1 MTTYIVYALLLALIQ
16 IWIIPM
22 VLNQKNM
29 SWMLSSRDEAA
40 DASPLLARARRASSN
55 LQESLPA
62 FLALALLSMIVDDV
76 DVSYISGLAC
86 WWLIFRVGHGIS
98 YLAGIAYVRTLFWFG
113 SIGSLIMMA
122 LALV

>member
-1 MTTYIVYALLLALIQ
+1 MATYIVYALLLALIQ

-29 SWMLSSRDEAA
+29 SWMLSSRDG
-40 DASPLLARARRASSN
+40 DVDSSPMLARARRASSN

-62 FLALALLSMIVDDV
+62 FLALALLSMIVSV
-76 DVSYISGLAC
+76 DVTGLAC

-122 LALV
+122 LALI

>member
-76 DVSYISGLAC
+76 DVSYI
-86 WWLIFRVGHGIS
+86 
-98 YLAGIAYVRTLFWFG
+98 
-113 SIGSLIMMA
+113 
-122 LALV
+122 